1 LKGDKMKKAR
11 LNVHIEK
18 DLKDRFLKV
27 AKANDSD
34 ASKLIR
40 AFIREYL
47 RKNSQT
53 QIKFKS

>member
-1 LKGDKMKKAR
+1 MQNKAR
-11 LNVHIEK
+11 LNIHIEK

-27 AKANDSD
+27 AKANDTD

-47 RKNSQT
+47 RKNSQMKIT
-53 QIKFKS
+53 FKSK